1 MSVTIPDDILMT
13 TRMTERE
20 LKQEIAVML
29 FAQERLTLGQASK
42 LAEMK
47 QDAFQHILGSRK
59 IPPHYGVEDFK
70 QDIEN
75 LRAERREVSS
85 L

>member
-1 MSVTIPDDILMT
+1 MT
-13 TRMTERE
+13 KHE

-47 QDAFQHILGSRK
+47 QDQFQRILGSRK

-70 QDIEN
+70 KDIEN
-75 LRAERREVSS
+75 LRASHREVSN